1 MLKPM
6 DGTPAI
12 AARPLTLGPS
22 GTSRWSRWLAHV
34 RWPNRLAPRHRERLR
49 EAAGRLDRLCR
60 TSGEAFM
67 ELGEHL
73 QRFHR
78 QSQEI
83 QAQGRTATE
92 ALGGAEVT
100 ATIERLHRVVQRVE
114 TALASGQRQ
123 VEAVAATLSD
133 VSRAL
138 QAMAAPL
145 HDIGRS
151 VRSLRML
158 STTTRAESARLG
170 RTEEGFVALTDQV
183 TSHSREVTGRMEAM
197 LAEVGELQAGVDGA
211 MRRVAAFRATQA
223 GELSR
228 VIERVQAAVGA
239 LSDTRAAQGRSVEA
253 MADASGRVVR
263 AVGEM
268 VTSLQYHDI
277 TRQQMEHVS
286 QALDALSA
294 HEGRMHLPAFL
305 GLQANQLVRARDDL
319 VSAVHTATASLRTI
333 AELARTTVHGLDEG
347 HEEGRFG
354 QRYQAFLEALG
365 DQIQEAA
372 AAMQAYGRMMDD
384 VQRLLDELTRALA
397 SMNRFADGVAGIGY
411 AIRLIALNTSVKA
424 AALGPAG
431 RALDVLAGQ
440 VQELSG
446 QATASADAFNE
457 ALGQAVELA
466 ERLRSQ
472 AGSTP
477 GADSVA
483 SVQTELDESL
493 SQIARLTAQAL
504 DAVEGMERGGGALAT
519 DIEALV
525 NATDTDRLA
534 AHAVDAVLEL
544 LRETAAMPSV
554 AALLAARPRAQD
566 AAVAALAQRYTSSVQ
581 RRIHRAWLGLTRGP
595 AQGTPADE
603 PAEPTERTEWTEPA
617 SMLPQEPAH
626 PEEPGLPPGAASGH
640 DPDADSLGSNVE
652 LF

>member
-6 DGTPAI
+6 NGTPAI
-12 AARPLTLGPS
+12 AVRPLTLAPPG
-22 GTSRWSRWLAHV
+22 GSRWSRWLAHV
-34 RWPNRLAPRHRERLR
+34 RWPNRLAARHRERLR
-49 EAAGRLDRLCR
+49 EAAGHLERLCG

-78 QSQEI
+78 QSQEL

-100 ATIERLHRVVQRVE
+100 ATIERLHQVVQRVE
-114 TALASGQRQ
+114 AALGSGRRQ
-123 VEAVAATLSD
+123 VEAVAATLAD
-133 VSRAL
+133 VSRSL
-138 QAMAAPL
+138 QAMALPL

-183 TSHSREVTGRMEAM
+183 TSHSREVTGRMETM
-197 LAEVGELQAGVDGA
+197 LAEVGELRAGVDGA
-211 MRRVAAFRATQA
+211 MRRVSAFRATQA

-228 VIERVQAAVGA
+228 VIERVQAAVEA
-239 LSDTRAAQGRSVEA
+239 LSDIRAAQGRSVES
-253 MADASGRVVR
+253 MAGASERVVR

-286 QALDALSA
+286 QALDDLAA
-294 HEGRMHLPAFL
+294 HDGRVHLPTFL

-319 VSAVHTATASLRTI
+319 VSAVHTAMASLRTI
-333 AELARTTVHGLDEG
+333 AELARTLVHGLDDG
-347 HEEGRFG
+347 NGDNPFG
-354 QRYQAFLEALG
+354 ERCQAFLERLG
-365 DQIQEAA
+365 TQLREAT
-372 AAMQAYGRMMDD
+372 AAMQAYGQMMGD

-397 SMNRFADGVAGIGY
+397 SMNRFAAGVAGIGY
-411 AIRLIALNTSVKA
+411 AIRMIALNTSVKA
-424 AALGPAG
+424 ATLGPAG

-446 QATASADAFNE
+446 QATASAEEFNE
-457 ALGQAVELA
+457 SLREAVALA
-466 ERLRSQ
+466 ERLRSE

-477 GADSVA
+477 DTDSVA
-483 SVQTELDESL
+483 PVQTELDTSL
-493 SQIARLTAQAL
+493 SLIAQLTGQAMA
-504 DAVEGMERGGGALAT
+504 AVEAMEHGGGALAA

-525 NATDTDRLA
+525 SATDADRRA
-534 AHAVDAVLEL
+534 AHEVDAILEL

-554 AALLAARPRAQD
+554 AALLAARPRTED
-566 AAVAALAQRYTSSVQ
+566 AAAAALAERYTTGVQ

-595 AQGTPADE
+595 AQAAGGDDSAE
-603 PAEPTERTEWTEPA
+603 PAEPA
-617 SMLPQEPAH
+617 SMLPPEPA
-626 PEEPGLPPGAASGH
+626 AGH
-640 DPDADSLGSNVE
+640 DPEAESLGSNVE